1 MGSIAAVIIGGPLA
15 IVPRLR
21 LRFVLRRLVRRS
33 SLSVPSLRRSPPHRI
48 TPRITQRLAPRIAQ
62 PVAHLSGWYG
72 VDPAELPAIS
82 FSRRAARELKVR
94 LAHAVGRFGF

>member
-33 SLSVPSLRRSPPHRI
+33 SLSVPSLRRSPPH
-48 TPRITQRLAPRIAQ
+48 RITQRLAPRIAQ